1 MFTYWRPRAQ
11 YGKIITLID
20 GGCRLTKIQGTQQLR
35 QKLRRI
41 CDQWITGGLPSR
53 EVLERAAEDLE
64 QWKGRHRIDGI
75 WPLRPLLA
83 TATLDDGIGQGLA
96 IIERYAEV
104 VGLNVER
111 IGLLQ
116 RPQIIID
123 ICRQQQPALLGLT
136 VLQLDSDDAL
146 AQIGRS
152 LPEHTRLIAG
162 GPVFGFDPEMAVRC
176 NIDFVAA
183 DLARFLDFLLRWD
196 R

>member
-1 MFTYWRPRAQ
+1 M
-11 YGKIITLID
+11 
-20 GGCRLTKIQGTQQLR
+20 QGPQQLR

-41 CDQWITGGLPSR
+41 CDRWITGGLSSR
-53 EVLERAAEDLE
+53 EALERAADDLE
-64 QWKGRHRIDGI
+64 QWKQSHHIDGI

-83 TATLDDGIGQGLA
+83 TATLDDGLGQGLA
-96 IIERYAEV
+96 IIERYAEI

-116 RPQIIID
+116 PPQIIID
-123 ICRQQQPALLGLT
+123 TCRQRQPDFLGLT
-136 VLQLDSDDAL
+136 VLQLDSDDDL

-162 GPVFGFDPEMAVRC
+162 GPVFAFDPEMAVRC

-183 DLARFLDFLLRWD
+183 DLTRFLDFLLRWN

>member
-1 MFTYWRPRAQ
+1 VRTN
-11 YGKIITLID
+11 TD
-20 GGCRLTKIQGTQQLR
+20 DEQLR
-35 QKLRRI
+35 QKLHRI
-41 CDQWITGGLPSR
+41 CDQWLAEGLPSR
-53 EVLERAAEDLE
+53 EVLERTADELE
-64 QWKGRHRIDGI
+64 QWKQDHDIVGI

-83 TATLDDGIGQGLA
+83 TATVDDGIGQGLA

-104 VGLNVER
+104 AGLDVER

-116 RPQIIID
+116 QPQTIID
-123 ICRQQQPALLGLT
+123 TCHRRQPTFLGLT

-162 GPVFGFDPEMAVRC
+162 GPVFAFDPEMAARC
-176 NIDFVAA
+176 NVDFVAA
-183 DLARFLDFLLRWD
+183 DLAHFVDFLLRWN

>member
-1 MFTYWRPRAQ
+1 MTVN
-11 YGKIITLID
+11 
-20 GGCRLTKIQGTQQLR
+20 QGAEQLR

-41 CDQWITGGLPSR
+41 CDHWITEGLPSR
-53 EVLERAAEDLE
+53 QVLERTADTLA
-64 QWKGRHRIDGI
+64 QWKQNQQIVGI
-75 WPLRPLLA
+75 WPLRPRLA

-104 VGLNVER
+104 VGLDVER

-116 RPQIIID
+116 QPQAIID
-123 ICRQQQPALLGLT
+123 TCQRRQPDFLGLT

-162 GPVFGFDPEMAVRC
+162 GPVFKFDPEMAARC
-176 NIDFVAA
+176 NVDFVAA
-183 DLARFLDFLLRWD
+183 DLAHFMDFLLKGNC
-196 R
+196 